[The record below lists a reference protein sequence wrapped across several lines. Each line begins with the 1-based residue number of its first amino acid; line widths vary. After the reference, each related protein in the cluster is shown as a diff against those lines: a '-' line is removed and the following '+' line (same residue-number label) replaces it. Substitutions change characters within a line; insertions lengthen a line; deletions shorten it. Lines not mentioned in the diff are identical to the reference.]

1 LDETGN
7 ARLNHLNFIKMKNLS
22 KFSTYFMVVA
32 MVLWLS
38 AFVITPVGGW
48 LTSTPHH
55 EFYKGY
61 FLVTSWMF
69 IIAIPTFLA
78 LNKDVK

>member
-1 LDETGN
+1 
-7 ARLNHLNFIKMKNLS
+7 
-22 KFSTYFMVVA
+22 MVIA

-78 LNKDVK
+78 FNKDVK